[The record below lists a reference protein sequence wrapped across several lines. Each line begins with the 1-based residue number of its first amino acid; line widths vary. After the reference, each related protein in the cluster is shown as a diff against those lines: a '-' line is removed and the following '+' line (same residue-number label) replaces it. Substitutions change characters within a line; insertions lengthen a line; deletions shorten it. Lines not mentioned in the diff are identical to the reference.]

1 MDGMT
6 SEMTRILSA
15 KEERRKWLAALPYD
29 EKVRAVVQMQRMV
42 QPLLRGRDSRATV
55 WELPEDGEK

>member
-6 SEMTRILSA
+6 AEIERILAA
-15 KEERRKWLAALPYD
+15 KARRRRWLAALPYG
-29 EKVRAVVQMQRMV
+29 EKVRAVIQMQRMV
-42 QPLLRGRDSRATV
+42 HPLLRLRDSRATV